1 MTMKRDKG
9 FYFLKP
15 QLPNVLLT
23 IVILCLS
30 ILREKYYTGE
40 YVTWYR
46 PITVI
51 VDYLKEPK
59 QPEILLIMFLFLL
72 LVYFVSSLVVF
83 AVSKF
88 TLHLLK
94 KSK

>member
-1 MTMKRDKG
+1 MKRDKG

-23 IVILCLS
+23 IVILCLP
-30 ILREKYYTGE
+30 ILREQYNNGQ
-40 YVTWYR
+40 YVTYYR
-46 PITVI
+46 PIVVM

-72 LVYFVSSLVVF
+72 LVYFVASLAVF
-83 AVSKF
+83 VVSKF